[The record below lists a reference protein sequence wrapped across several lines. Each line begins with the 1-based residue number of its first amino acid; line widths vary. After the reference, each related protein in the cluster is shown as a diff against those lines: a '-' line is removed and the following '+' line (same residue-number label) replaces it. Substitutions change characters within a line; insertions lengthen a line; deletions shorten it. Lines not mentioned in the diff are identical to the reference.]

1 MKPSSM
7 PLLAPCV
14 LLAAAGSSP
23 AIAQEKQVEKPPVY
37 DEKADAKADIAAAVA
52 RSARENRRVLVQWG
66 ANWCGW
72 CKKLHEL
79 CGSDEAL
86 RKELLYEYDLVRV
99 DVGRFDKNM
108 DLAAGYGADLK
119 SSGVPYL
126 TVLAS
131 DGKVLA
137 NQETSV
143 FEAEGKHDPKKVV
156 AFLAA
161 HQAEYRKAGDLYQ
174 AAVNEAATRHEHVLV
189 HFGAP
194 WCGWCHLF
202 EGWMERPEIAALLA
216 KDFVCVKVDTER
228 TLGGAE
234 LLEKLR
240 QSRGDG
246 IPWFAFLDAQGK
258 ELACSTG
265 PKGNVGCPSSDEEI
279 AWFLD
284 MLRKGAPSLTPA
296 DLTTIQAS
304 LVANRPKA
312 H

>member
-1 MKPSSM
+1 MKPASIPILVLCALGGSAASS
-7 PLLAPCV
+7 
-14 LLAAAGSSP
+14 AAL
-23 AIAQEKQVEKPPVY
+23 QEKQAEKPPVY
-37 DEKADAKADIAAAVA
+37 NEKADAKADIAAALA
-52 RSARENRRVLVQWG
+52 RATGENRRVLVQWG

-79 CGSDEAL
+79 CGTDEAL
-86 RKELLYEYDLVRV
+86 EKKLLYEYDVVRV

-108 DLAAGYGADLK
+108 ELAAGYGADLK
-119 SSGVPYL
+119 ASGVPYL

-137 NQETSV
+137 NQETGV
-143 FEAEGKHDPKKVV
+143 FEAEGKHDPEKVV

-161 HQAEYRKAGDLYQ
+161 HQAEYKKAADLYQ
-174 AAVNEAATRHEHVLV
+174 AALAEADAKKKHVFV

-194 WCGWCHLF
+194 WCGWCHLL
-202 EGWMERPEIAALLA
+202 ENWMERPEIAALLA
-216 KDFVCVKVDTER
+216 KDFVCVKIDTER

-246 IPWFAFLDAQGK
+246 IPWFAFLDAEGK

-265 PKGNVGCPSSDEEI
+265 PQGNVGCPSADDEI

-296 DLTTIQAS
+296 DLGTIQSS
-304 LVANRPKA
+304 LVAIRPKA